1 MSRLLLDTSAYSAF
15 FRGDAQAKEAI
26 QSADDIILN
35 PVVIGEL
42 LSGFGQ
48 GRQRARNEKELA
60 EFLAAPRVRVVAI
73 DEETASRYAV
83 ILGGLWAAGTP
94 IPTNDIWIAASA
106 MQHGL
111 EVLTAD
117 AHYAR
122 VPQIVVK
129 ALGRASGL

>member
-26 QSADDIILN
+26 QSADDIVLN

-42 LSGFGQ
+42 LAGFGR

-60 EFLAAPRVRVVAI
+60 EFLAAPRVRVVAV

-129 ALGRASGL
+129 ALGRAS

>member
-42 LSGFGQ
+42 LSGFGR